1 MDTVGPS
8 VNSRGT
14 EFKQFFQLVPHA
26 KYFYTEFEANYD
38 TAKWVDYTKEHWE
51 IPITLVVV
59 YLLAIWQGKK
69 FMDKV
74 DYKNIWD
81 IRTQLACWNALLCF
95 LSFAGACKTVP
106 HLLYNIVNQSFEET
120 ICTTAESWGSGATG
134 LWVQI
139 FVFSKIPELWDTFY
153 IIARKRPLIF
163 LHWYHHVTV
172 LLYCW
177 HAYSTE
183 ASQALYFVA
192 MNYSVHAVMYGY
204 YCLMALKIKPI
215 IPPVFIT
222 TIQISQMLVGTFVQV
237 SSMYYYNKGVTCGV
251 NFNNLVAGAL
261 MYGSYF
267 ALFAHFAVERFIL
280 KPKRAKADKKA
291 S

>member
-1 MDTVGPS
+1 MLDTVGPS
-8 VNSRGT
+8 VNTRGT
-14 EFKQFFQLVPHA
+14 QFYQLFQLVPQL
-26 KYFYTEFEANYD
+26 KSFYTEFEANYD
-38 TAKWVDYTKEHWE
+38 TAYGVDFTKVHWE
-51 IPITLVVV
+51 IPITAVVI
-59 YLLAIWQGKK
+59 YMIAIYQGKK
-69 FMDKV
+69 FMDKIE
-74 DYKNIWD
+74 YSKIWNLKK
-81 IRTQLACWNALLCF
+81 QLALWNAFLCF
-95 LSFAGACKTVP
+95 LSFAGACRTVP
-106 HLLYNIVNQSFEET
+106 HLLYNLMNQSYEET
-120 ICTTAESWGSGATG
+120 ICTTAESWGSGSTG

-139 FVFSKIPELWDTFY
+139 FVFSKFPELWDTFY
-153 IIARKRPLIF
+153 IVARKRPLIF

-204 YCLMALKIKPI
+204 YCLMALKIKPP

-222 TIQISQMLVGTFVQV
+222 SIQITQMIVGTVVQL
-237 SSMYYYNKGVTCGV
+237 SSMYYYNKSGSSCGV

-267 ALFAHFAVERFIL
+267 YLFADFAVRRFIL
-280 KPKRAKADKKA
+280 KPKAAKKA
-291 S
+291 A

>member
-1 MDTVGPS
+1 
-8 VNSRGT
+8 
-14 EFKQFFQLVPHA
+14 
-26 KYFYTEFEANYD
+26 
-38 TAKWVDYTKEHWE
+38 
-51 IPITLVVV
+51 
-59 YLLAIWQGKK
+59 
-69 FMDKV
+69 MDKV